1 MSRAQTNLTSRLR
14 AVNNSVHTLYPPT
27 DTDTVS
33 TVGRLFYIRTLPAF
47 LLRLAVC
54 HLGTPYYPAKQSDS
68 MAIALSYPENAP
80 FTPRHRSPTDTDAV
94 STIGRFFQIC
104 NNTCFFAE
112 TCSMLSR
119 HTNHHKNQS
128 GFMAVTVS
136 DTVNV
141 CGHRTPSV
149 YADTAFGY
157 LHSTPQPPSVTIH
170 VPAIDPPAAVYC
182 AHKADSIRPT
192 FAHIWHDCGMARCH
206 GSTCDVRHCGD

>member
-1 MSRAQTNLTSRLR
+1 
-14 AVNNSVHTLYPPT
+14 
-27 DTDTVS
+27 
-33 TVGRLFYIRTLPAF
+33 
-47 LLRLAVC
+47 
-54 HLGTPYYPAKQSDS
+54 
-68 MAIALSYPENAP
+68 
-80 FTPRHRSPTDTDAV
+80 
-94 STIGRFFQIC
+94 
-104 NNTCFFAE
+104 
-112 TCSMLSR
+112 MLSR

-170 VPAIDPPAAVYC
+170 VPTIDPPAAVYC

-192 FAHIWHDCGMARCH
+192 FAPPLFPTCARLLSSCGAAGSSACMYPHLILESASGRCLARLCPRLLDQSH
-206 GSTCDVRHCGD
+206 PDFSGCLRPRVVGISLVCCLPEPQSPQPQPR